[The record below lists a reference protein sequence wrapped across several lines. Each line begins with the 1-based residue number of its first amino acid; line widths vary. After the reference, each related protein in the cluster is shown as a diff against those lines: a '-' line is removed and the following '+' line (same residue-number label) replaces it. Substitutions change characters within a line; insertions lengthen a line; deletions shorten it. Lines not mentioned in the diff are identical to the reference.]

1 MWHLFF
7 TTLMDRKINIAFR
20 GGEKLGRSRRC
31 GKWGKK
37 WVSEKEGEWTRGE
50 KFHARVLLL
59 HLKEVLTS
67 HGRLQRFKT
76 GQIILLMVSTYNINK
91 RGSNPHKSCIKATTL
106 ARLAAF
112 VNKLWKSGCS
122 QTMSTLIANHAKTSG
137 HFLSSDIFTTQPVW
151 HSKRSLAVGSRGI
164 AKNSNNH
171 NSKVSFRCF
180 PQFNECFCFS
190 SR

>member
-1 MWHLFF
+1 MVYTHLELAFKLTNSISRIIYCNRHMWHLFF

-20 GGEKLGRSRRC
+20 GEEKLGRRHQC

-67 HGRLQRFKT
+67 RGRLQRFKT

-106 ARLAAF
+106 AMLAAF
-112 VNKLWKSGCS
+112 VNKL
-122 QTMSTLIANHAKTSG
+122 
-137 HFLSSDIFTTQPVW
+137 
-151 HSKRSLAVGSRGI
+151 
-164 AKNSNNH
+164 
-171 NSKVSFRCF
+171 
-180 PQFNECFCFS
+180 
-190 SR
+190 